1 MPNTSY
7 RSLWK
12 LGEFIQVYANDWE
25 GYRCDLPEYLLKKE
39 WSCPVANDLKA
50 VNDLQKTQGQ
60 RWCTC
65 PNPPPNPRASR
76 KKWQNTLRGM
86 QANRTAT
93 VKSGS
98 SVKNPCA
105 PRETALTGKI
115 LMDIGTVTAMED
127 TPKYLC
133 SIRNTILKGPIL
145 QCSVGFLDDR
155 HFLLSD
161 SKMNRQVVI

>member
-1 MPNTSY
+1 MSY
-7 RSLWK
+7 KHLHFHIYKNVPERCPTPHIDPYGNWGSSSK
-12 LGEFIQVYANDWE
+12 YMQMTGKY
-25 GYRCDLPEYLLKKE
+25 YRCDLPEIPFEKE

-50 VNDLQKTQGQ
+50 VRKVNGDA
-60 RWCTC
+60 R
-65 PNPPPNPRASR
+65 PNPPPNPGSSR

-115 LMDIGTVTAMED
+115 LMDIGIVTAMED
-127 TPKYLC
+127 TPKFRC
-133 SIRNTILKGPIL
+133 SIGNTSLKGPSAL
-145 QCSVGFLDDR
+145 LD
-155 HFLLSD
+155 S
-161 SKMNRQVVI
+161 